1 MDQRWLRSL
10 PGLRWMPAEPGGAG
24 EWMGP
29 AWPSAPQ
36 GRSKYRA
43 GALHREDAV

>member
-1 MDQRWLRSL
+1 MDQRRLRRL
-10 PGLRWMPAEPGGAG
+10 PGLRWMPAEPGEAG
-24 EWMGP
+24 EWVGP
-29 AWPSAPQ
+29 DWASAPQ